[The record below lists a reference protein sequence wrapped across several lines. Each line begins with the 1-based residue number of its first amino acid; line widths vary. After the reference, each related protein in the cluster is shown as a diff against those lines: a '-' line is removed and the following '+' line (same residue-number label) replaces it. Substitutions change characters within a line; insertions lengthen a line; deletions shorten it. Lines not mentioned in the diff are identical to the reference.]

1 MGDNSQNIPPGK
13 FRKQLSE
20 YQQEIDL
27 LKAQNKR
34 LKKKVDSLV
43 VRQFSDE
50 LELLFNATGQGIII
64 RDANGKITFANP
76 AASHI
81 LGVKNEALLNINSFE
96 PSKKNRLLDGT
107 IITADEHPAK
117 IALTTAKEV
126 HRSILGVFNPEKNT
140 YIWIS
145 ITATPMFE
153 QQSDIV
159 KSVYT
164 VFEDISGKIE
174 ADNLLKENEAKAKAL
189 IKTIPDLIVRISRDG
204 KIIDVNGRLN
214 GLFNGIYPNINSD
227 IRQLFEPELSLKFID
242 AMEEAFESRKV
253 QIFDYR
259 MNLQNKGICYFEFR
273 INSVG
278 EREVTTIIRDV
289 TEQKRSQRK
298 MVEATRRLTTLIG
311 NLTGMVYRCL
321 ADEYWTMLFVS
332 DGVKDL
338 TGYTSEELNYNAALA
353 YNDVIYSE
361 DRDYVV
367 KEVEDGGVRN
377 KRFALEY
384 RIITKSGQLKWV
396 FEQGL
401 TIKDKLGRPL
411 FIEGYIVDITEKK
424 IAEQNLVLS
433 ESKFRLLFNSLTEAI
448 FVHPWSI
455 EGFQSFV
462 EVNDIAVERYAY
474 TRKEFLKMSVVNLVP
489 DDQLSENKLKKM
501 RKTLSEKGCLF
512 LEGVHRT
519 KHGKEFPVELNANLI
534 ELNGKKYIQS
544 VVRDISDRKRA
555 EDELEHKSQVEESI
569 SKISA
574 DFVRA
579 SITEIDGA
587 INKAIGKIGK
597 LIHADRAYIFLLKDG
612 GNSFERSYE
621 WFLNDRVKEF
631 PTTSFFRGEDIEYW
645 LYELKKHGNFI
656 VKNIN
661 DLPNDAFSNMNQD
674 PRGFVK
680 SLFTFPIF
688 TQDKLL
694 GFVGFDTIDREREW
708 GDDSELLL
716 RTFTD
721 ILAGVISRKRYEQ
734 ELIFA
739 KEKAEES
746 DMLKSTFLASM
757 SHELRTPLNA
767 IIGFST
773 LVKSDSSPEKIVKW
787 NDIIKSSGKHLLK
800 IIESIFDV
808 SLLQAKEA
816 KVNYNRI
823 SLDDV
828 FLTIQQ
834 YIKAELKKL
843 DKTSLQVV
851 FSKEGE
857 DDIYLNTDRTK
868 IIQMITNLLNNAIKY
883 TDFGCIEYG
892 YKVENDDLV
901 FFVSD
906 TGIGISKE
914 HQEVIFDIFR
924 QVDEPYFGLQS
935 GVGLGLAICKEI
947 AKLLDGELWLE
958 SEKGKGSC
966 FFFKLNKAIC
976 KENCVEN
983 EFSNDISVPY
993 LKGRTILVVEDI
1005 QFNYQLIEEMLLLTS
1020 AKVIWAQTGFVAVDK
1035 VRNNKEI
1042 DLILMDVKMP
1052 QMDGYRATIEILKMK
1067 PGIPIIAQTAYALP
1081 GDQKKAIDV
1090 GCRAYLTKPI
1100 DKSKLYVL
1108 LSEFIG

>member
-1 MGDNSQNIPPGK
+1 MGDNSRNIPSGEYN
-13 FRKQLSE
+13 KQLTD
-20 YQQEIDL
+20 YKKEIDL

-34 LKKKVDSLV
+34 LRGEIDE
-43 VRQFSDE
+43 FPNE
-50 LELLFNATGQGIII
+50 LELLFKITGQGIII
-64 RDANGKITFANP
+64 RNASGQITFANP
-76 AASHI
+76 AASEI
-81 LGVKNEALLNINSFE
+81 LGVNNESLLKINSFE
-96 PSKKNRLLDGT
+96 PPQKNILLDGSD
-107 IITADEHPAK
+107 ITVNEHPAK

-126 HRSILGVFNPEKNT
+126 HRSILGVFNPEKKT

-153 QQSDIV
+153 HQNDIV
-159 KSVYT
+159 KNVYT
-164 VFEDISGKIE
+164 VFEDISDEIKAE
-174 ADNLLKENEAKAKAL
+174 KLLKESQAKAKAL
-189 IKTIPDLIVRISRDG
+189 LETIPDLILRISRDG
-204 KIIDVNGRLN
+204 KIIDLNGKLN
-214 GLFNGIYPNINSD
+214 GLFNGVYPKVDTD
-227 IRQLFEPELSLKFID
+227 IRTLFAAELSSGFID
-242 AMEEAFESRKV
+242 AMEEAFESRRV
-253 QIFDYR
+253 QIFDCR

-273 INSVG
+273 INSIG
-278 EREVTTIIRDV
+278 EREVTTIIREV
-289 TEQKRSQRK
+289 TAQKRSQRK

-311 NLTGMVYRCL
+311 NLRGMVYRCL

-338 TGYTSEELNYNAALA
+338 TGYTSEELNYNAVLA
-353 YNDVIYSE
+353 YNDVIYPE

-367 KEVEDGGVRN
+367 KEVEEGGLLN
-377 KRFALEY
+377 KRFSIEY
-384 RIITKSGQLKWV
+384 RIVTKSGQLKWV

-401 TIKDKLGRPL
+401 TVKDKLGRPL
-411 FIEGYIVDITEKK
+411 FIEGYIVDITERK

-433 ESKFRLLFNSLTEAI
+433 ERKFRLLFNSLTEAI
-448 FVHPWSI
+448 FVHPWS
-455 EGFQSFV
+455 EDGFQSFV

-474 TRKEFLKMSVVNLVP
+474 TREELLTMSVIDLVSR
-489 DDQLSENKLKKM
+489 DQLSESKLKNI
-501 RKTLSEKGCLF
+501 RRALSEKGSLF
-512 LEGVHRT
+512 LESVHKT
-519 KHGKEFPVELNANLI
+519 KHGQNFPVEFNAHLI
-534 ELNGKKYIQS
+534 DLNGKKYIQS
-544 VVRDISDRKRA
+544 VVRDISDRKRTEGA
-555 EDELEHKSQVEESI
+555 LAHKSQVEELI

-579 SITEIDGA
+579 SITEIDQV

-597 LIHADRAYIFLLKDG
+597 LIFADRAYIFLLKDAG
-612 GNSFERSYE
+612 SSFERSYE
-621 WFLNDRVKEF
+621 WFINDRVKEF
-631 PTTSFFRGEDIEYW
+631 PTTSYFNGKDIEWW
-645 LYELKKHGNFI
+645 LHKLRKNENFI
-656 VKNIN
+656 VKNIC
-661 DLPNDAFSNMNQD
+661 DLPDDPFLNMNQD

-680 SLFTFPIF
+680 SLFAFPIF

-708 GDDSELLL
+708 GDDSEILL

-773 LVKSDSSPEKIVKW
+773 LVKSDSPPEKIVKW

-828 FLTIQQ
+828 FLTIHQ
-834 YIKAELKKL
+834 YVKAELKKAG
-843 DKTSLQVV
+843 KTSLQVD
-851 FSKEGE
+851 FCKDGE
-857 DDIYLNTDRTK
+857 EDIYLNTDRTK
-868 IIQMITNLLNNAIKY
+868 IIQMVTNLLNNAIKY
-883 TDFGCIEYG
+883 TDFGCVKYG

-966 FFFKLNKAIC
+966 FFFKLNNAIC
-976 KENCVEN
+976 KGSCLEKEVTA
-983 EFSNDISVPY
+983 DISIPN

-1005 QFNYQLIEEMLLLTS
+1005 PINYQLIEEMLLLTS
-1020 AKVIWAQTGFVAVDK
+1020 AKVIWAKSGFEAVDE
-1035 VRNNKEI
+1035 VRENQDI

-1052 QMDGYRATIEILKMK
+1052 QMDGYRATTEILKKK
-1067 PGIPIIAQTAYALP
+1067 PSIPIIAQTAYALP
-1081 GDQKKAIDV
+1081 GDQKKALAV
-1090 GCRAYLTKPI
+1090 GCQAYISKPI
-1100 DKSKLYVL
+1100 EKSKLYL
-1108 LSEFIG
+1108 LLTEYLG